1 MNHHHHD
8 NNHEH
13 EGHSTSL
20 MGELLHHLPYAI
32 FSVAFSLIVL
42 SLITHVSSY
51 GVDAKETAE
60 KADAL
65 FHNFHFLHIIFAAT
79 GTMITYLRFSKSFIK
94 GFFVGTLSPA
104 LFCTLSDAILPYYG
118 GRMLGVHMHW
128 HVCFYSEL
136 PNVLPFLIVGVING
150 IVMAYHHYS
159 KLGTFSVGSHFV
171 HILVS
176 SLAASTYLLSHGFFD
191 WSERIG
197 LVFLFLIVAVLVPCT
212 ISDIVVPVLFA
223 KADKKK

>member
-1 MNHHHHD
+1 MNHHHE
-8 NNHEH
+8 NEHEH

-20 MGELLHHLPYAI
+20 AEELLHHLPYAI
-32 FSVAFSLIVL
+32 FSVAFSLILL

-51 GVDAKETAE
+51 GIDAAETAE
-60 KADAL
+60 KADSL

-79 GTMITYLRFSKSFIK
+79 GTMITFLRFSQSYLK
-94 GFFVGTLSPA
+94 GLLVGIFSPA
-104 LFCTLSDAILPYYG
+104 VFCTLSDAILPYYG
-118 GRMLGVHMHW
+118 GRMLGVDMHW

-150 IVMAYHHYS
+150 VVMAHHHYS

-176 SLAASTYLLSHGFFD
+176 SLAASTYLLSHGFLN
-191 WSERIG
+191 WSEQIG
-197 LVFLFLIVAVLVPCT
+197 FVFLFLIVAVLIPCT
-212 ISDIVVPVLFA
+212 VSDIVVPLLFA
-223 KADKKK
+223 KADKKR